1 MSRQR
6 QPSPRRL
13 RRQQRERKEPRQSLN
28 VDNYFD
34 VHVRVGLDDDI
45 VRLAHEHYQ
54 KLILQWQLG
63 GEDVILR
70 GNFNNSELQVI
81 LRGTEGGRMRVSRA
95 DSSRKIPLFEVFT
108 TEEIMMSSLS
118 QNQEEANE
126 QQTDQE

>member
-118 QNQEEANE
+118 KNQEEANE

>member
-1 MSRQR
+1 
-6 QPSPRRL
+6 
-13 RRQQRERKEPRQSLN
+13 

-34 VHVRVGLDDDI
+34 VHVRVGLDDDL

-70 GNFNNSELQVI
+70 SSFNNSELQVI

-108 TEEIMMSSLS
+108 TEEIMMSSLQS
-118 QNQEEANE
+118 QQQEEANE
-126 QQTDQE
+126 QTQE